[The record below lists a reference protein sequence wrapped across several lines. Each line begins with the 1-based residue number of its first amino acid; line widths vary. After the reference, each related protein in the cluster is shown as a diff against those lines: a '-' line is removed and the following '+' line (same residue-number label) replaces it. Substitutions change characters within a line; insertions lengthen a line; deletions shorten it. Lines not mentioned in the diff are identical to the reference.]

1 MVGIALNYGWNEPMD
16 PLDPSH
22 VEASERDMQFGVGWF
37 AHPIFKDGTYPP
49 VMREKVMISQ
59 TRARGHSYIMSAKE
73 AEELN
78 DIKDEQF

>member
-49 VMREKVMISQ
+49 VMREKVPGF
-59 TRARGHSYIMSAKE
+59 RVK
-73 AEELN
+73 
-78 DIKDEQF
+78 